1 MSMNLEMLDIYS
13 DYLISQN
20 NQASATGLSDL
31 LENQISHDKITR
43 FLHSGD
49 FGSKELWKYVK
60 PDLRKAEKCG
70 QGVLILDDT
79 IEEKPS
85 TDENDIV
92 CWHYSHAKGKHVK
105 GMNIITCMARYGDI
119 SLPVGYEV
127 VKKRIRFSDL
137 ETKKEKRKSDVTK
150 NDMFR
155 DMLNQAKK
163 NHILFDY
170 VLADNWFG
178 SKENMLFI
186 DAELKKKFII
196 GIKSNRSV
204 ALSRESGK
212 KVEYHQVKS
221 LNLKDGETCQVWL
234 KELTMPLLLLKKVF
248 INENGSAGSLYVVTN
263 DISIDAERIY
273 DIYQKR
279 WKIEEFHK
287 SIKQNASLAKSP
299 TRRVK
304 SQLNHIFSAMVSFCK
319 LECLRIKTSMNHFAI
334 KYKLIVKANQIAYA
348 EIVRLRHAALNA

>member
-1 MSMNLEMLDIYS
+1 MLDIYS

-20 NQASATGLSDL
+20 NQASATGLADL
-31 LENQISHDKITR
+31 LENEISHDKVTR

-60 PDLRKAEKCG
+60 PSLRKAEKYDE
-70 QGVLILDDT
+70 GVLILDDT

-92 CWHYSHAKGKHVK
+92 CWHYSHAKGSHVK

-119 SLPVGYEV
+119 SLPIGYEV
-127 VKKRIRFSDL
+127 VKKDIRYSDL

-155 DMLNQAKK
+155 SMLKQAKRNDVRFK
-163 NHILFDY
+163 Y

-178 SKENMLFI
+178 SKENMRFI
-186 DAELKKKFII
+186 ESDLKKKFII
-196 GIKSNRSV
+196 GIKSNRTV
-204 ALSRESGK
+204 ALSHELGEK
-212 KVEYHQVKS
+212 LQYQQVKS
-221 LNLKDGETCQVWL
+221 LDLKNGETRRVWI
-234 KELTMPLLLLKKVF
+234 KEWPIPLLLLKKVF
-248 INENGSAGSLYVVTN
+248 KNENGSTGTLYVVTN
-263 DISIDAERIY
+263 DLSLDSERLY
-273 DIYQKR
+273 NIYQKR

-299 TRRVK
+299 TRRVR
-304 SQLNHIFSAMVSFCK
+304 SQMNHIFSAMVSFCK
-319 LECLRIKTSMNHFAI
+319 LECLSLKTSLNHFAI
-334 KYKLIVKANQIAYA
+334 KYKLIVKANQVAFA
-348 EIVRLRHAALNA
+348 ELAQLRREPSTA